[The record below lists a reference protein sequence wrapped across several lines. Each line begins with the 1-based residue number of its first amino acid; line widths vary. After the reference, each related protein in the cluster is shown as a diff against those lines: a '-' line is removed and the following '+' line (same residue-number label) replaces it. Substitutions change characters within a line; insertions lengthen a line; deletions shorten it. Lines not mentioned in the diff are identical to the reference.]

1 MVTPHEFLECE
12 ANAEPDFYFRSW
24 SGIPSNQSSINPIKL
39 LIDDNKT
46 ITANFSKI
54 IGTEFMNNFIVT
66 LLIIMPLFFVNVV
79 WLAKRRSK
87 IYSIHHY
94 TMLLITL
101 ALGMIIAI
109 LADNIPL
116 IPYESYSYFVDQGIA
131 LLVLV
136 LLGVLFTIIPAYPT
150 LYPPKKYFEKRG
162 PQNAVLEYDL
172 LKKIAYALFPF
183 AIIGFIALSNLQT
196 YITNLSQINPITLNL
211 MNFLFKDLF
220 IY

>member
-1 MVTPHEFLECE
+1 MFPVPPSQIPGEELFGMEVTSWLLHMSFLNVKP
-12 ANAEPDFYFRSW
+12 NAKPDFYFRSW

-101 ALGMIIAI
+101 SWA
-109 LADNIPL
+109 
-116 IPYESYSYFVDQGIA
+116 
-131 LLVLV
+131 
-136 LLGVLFTIIPAYPT
+136 
-150 LYPPKKYFEKRG
+150 
-162 PQNAVLEYDL
+162 
-172 LKKIAYALFPF
+172 
-183 AIIGFIALSNLQT
+183 
-196 YITNLSQINPITLNL
+196 
-211 MNFLFKDLF
+211 
-220 IY
+220 